1 MSSNAFAKNR
11 IQPWQLV
18 LCAGVCCYLALAVMT
33 NTIRPYHWF
42 LIAAIPASLL
52 SAERGRQFFLD
63 WAPLIAFWLAYDR
76 LRLLQPLLLDRVSV
90 KLPFALERWAFGWIA
105 GNEVPAHAARAWLHA
120 NSDGVLGSAISL
132 SSQLIYFSHI
142 FAVPLFLIWMWVRGR
157 SSAKHRERFIRHM
170 LAFSVMSFAAIV
182 IYVLLPVAPP
192 WWVSLYGMAQPT
204 EELVAQ
210 TRISAAMDGALIQ
223 GMIKNAAQWFA
234 AVPSLHGA
242 YPALLA
248 LLALRDRSRKVV
260 ALIIVYG
267 AAMWAATVILNQH
280 YIIDL
285 IAGAVI
291 AFAAWLIAPRIRYPR
306 ADSIVGPTRSV

>member
-1 MSSNAFAKNR
+1 LSSNAFAKNR
-11 IQPWQLV
+11 IQPWQIV
-18 LCAGVCCYLALAVMT
+18 LCAGVCGYLALAVTT
-33 NTIRPYHWF
+33 NTVRPYHWL

-52 SAERGRQFFLD
+52 SAGRGRQFFLD
-63 WAPLIAFWLAYDR
+63 WAPLIAFWLVYDR

-90 KLPFALERWAFGWIA
+90 KAPFMLERWAFGWLT
-105 GNEVPAHAARAWLHA
+105 GGEVPAHAARAWLASNAGHA
-120 NSDGVLGSAISL
+120 LGSAVSWAA
-132 SSQLIYFSHI
+132 QMIYFSHI
-142 FAVPLFLIWMWVRGR
+142 FAAPLFLTWLWCRGR
-157 SSAKHRERFIRHM
+157 SSAGHRERFIRHM
-170 LAFSVMSFAAIV
+170 LAFSVMSFMAVI
-182 IYVLLPVAPP
+182 IYVLIPVAPP

-204 EELVAQ
+204 RELVAQ
-210 TRISAAMDGALIQ
+210 TRIDAAMDGALIQ

-248 LLALRDRSRKVV
+248 LLALRDRSRKVI

-285 IAGAVI
+285 MAGGLVAV
-291 AFAAWLIAPRIRYPR
+291 AAWVISPRIKYPR
-306 ADSIVGPTRSV
+306 AD